1 MAHPGTRPGASR
13 VDEDDPMRSR
23 AGRALVATLIGAGP
37 GLLLV
42 LFATFAIE
50 GEMQLT
56 VGAPGIL
63 IAVVGGIG
71 GLLVGLRTKP
81 APKSDRPAERTP
93 G

>member
-1 MAHPGTRPGASR
+1 
-13 VDEDDPMRSR
+13 MRSR
-23 AGRALVATLIGAGP
+23 PTRVLTMTLIGAGP

-42 LFATFAIE
+42 LFATFAID

-63 IAVVGGIG
+63 IAVVGGVG

-81 APKSDRPAERTP
+81 APKVDRPGERTP